1 MDIKKCSQK
10 LSIRNSDMVE
20 FHKAQTI
27 LRQIGGSQW
36 NLCSSCLHQ
45 CLDHRFR
52 KASWEPVF
60 HGEKMMNGKLCDC
73 PVQLFQ
79 EHFSSYSSRV
89 HFFSWP
95 ESASWTAAEVQLG
108 ATPTAPTTQV
118 GFTCSTNVTRSST
131 WLRSLS
137 FEVNSLDFLRI
148 LNWNLQVLQAF
159 ANPSMSAIPAGVL
172 GVEVRLTHLKLGGD
186 SNHGSFDLLEDERQN
201 DDIGCIIELT
211 HPPTSWQKIQIF
223 TSKMMILKECSWFPL
238 VSQSPGEAQSDP
250 PRLRELLLL
259 FVAEAAAAV
268 GGAPD
273 EAAGVGHEDGGQGH
287 AGLTK

>member
-1 MDIKKCSQK
+1 
-10 LSIRNSDMVE
+10 
-20 FHKAQTI
+20 
-27 LRQIGGSQW
+27 
-36 NLCSSCLHQ
+36 
-45 CLDHRFR
+45 
-52 KASWEPVF
+52 
-60 HGEKMMNGKLCDC
+60 
-73 PVQLFQ
+73 
-79 EHFSSYSSRV
+79 
-89 HFFSWP
+89 
-95 ESASWTAAEVQLG
+95 
-108 ATPTAPTTQV
+108 
-118 GFTCSTNVTRSST
+118 
-131 WLRSLS
+131 
-137 FEVNSLDFLRI
+137 
-148 LNWNLQVLQAF
+148 
-159 ANPSMSAIPAGVL
+159 MSAIPAGVL

-223 TSKMMILKECSWFPL
+223 TSKMMILKEGSWFPL

-273 EAAGVGHEDGGQGH
+273 EAAGVGHEDEGQGH